1 MSISEQTLFERI
13 RNADAPRDP
22 SMTLD
27 RSRLMRSVADNL
39 SRILASRVGHAPAQ
53 MDYGMPDPVEIAM
66 TYPASVDRLRKALKE
81 CIERYEPRLVD
92 VQVLMVETED
102 DDRNVRLVVRAG
114 LRGNPAEKISIDTSV
129 DSAGKLQVNT

>member
-27 RSRLMRSVADNL
+27 RSRVMRSVADNL
-39 SRILASRVGHAPAQ
+39 SRIFSSRVGHAPAQ

-66 TYPASVDRLRKALKE
+66 SFPSGVDTLRKALKE

-92 VQVLMVETED
+92 VQVLMVETEG
-102 DDRNVRLVVRAG
+102 DDRNVRLMVRAG
-114 LRGNPAEKISIDTSV
+114 LLGHPNETVSIDTSV